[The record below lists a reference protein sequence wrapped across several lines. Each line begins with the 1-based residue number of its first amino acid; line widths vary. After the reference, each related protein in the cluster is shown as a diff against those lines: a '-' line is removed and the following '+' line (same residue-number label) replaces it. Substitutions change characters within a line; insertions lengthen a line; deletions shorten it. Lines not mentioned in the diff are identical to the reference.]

1 MNNFVTALRA
11 AGETTRLRLLLLC
24 AKGELSVTELTQ
36 ILGQSQPRIS
46 RHLKLMVEA
55 GLLTRSPEGSQ
66 VFYRIAETTES
77 AGLGLALVKLA
88 PEGDAVIQ
96 RDQDRLQRIR
106 EQRSNRAAS
115 YFNAVAQDWET
126 IRSNYIAEAAVEQVI
141 LNMLGGSPI
150 NKLIDIGTG
159 NGRMLGLLA
168 SRVKKALGVDNS
180 SEMLAVSRA
189 KLARFENIHLRKGD
203 MYNLPVADSSFDL
216 AIISLV
222 LHYSDKPQSVINEAA
237 RVLESRGRLFLIDF
251 APHSEEKLR
260 TEQQHYRFGFSD
272 SEIER
277 IISNAGLSLLDT
289 QRLEGESLT
298 VVIWLAQKN

>member
-141 LNMLGGSPI
+141 LNMLGDSPI

-189 KLARFENIHLRKGD
+189 KLTRFENIHLRKGD

-237 RVLESRGRLFLIDF
+237 RVLESGGRLFLIDF

-260 TEQQHYRFGFSD
+260 TEQQHHRLGFSD

-277 IISNAGLSLLDT
+277 IIPIAGLSLLDT

>member
-55 GLLTRSPEGSQ
+55 GLLTRFPEGSQ

-77 AGLGLALVKLA
+77 AVLGLALVKLA
-88 PEGDAVIQ
+88 PEGDAVTQ
-96 RDQDRLQRIR
+96 RDQDRLQEIR
-106 EQRSNRAAS
+106 EQRSSTAAS

-126 IRSNYIAEAAVEQVI
+126 IRSNYIADAAVEQVI

-168 SRVKKALGVDNS
+168 SRVKKALGIDNS

-237 RVLESRGRLFLIDF
+237 RVLEPGGRLFLIDF

-260 TEQQHYRFGFSD
+260 TEQQHHRLGFSD

-277 IISNAGLSLLDT
+277 IILNAGLSLLDT